1 MTKTLL
7 TIFTLVFTVM
17 FSSTSFAGWTKV
29 GESLDGNTFYV
40 DYERIRKHGGYT
52 YWWTL
57 LDFLKPSQ
65 GWLSLQNYHQGDCN
79 LIRWKLLSSIHYEQ
93 PMGGGTGDVSKP
105 IRENANWQYF
115 APNSVSEGVL
125 KSVCNHIG
133 E

>member
-1 MTKTLL
+1 MKTLL
-7 TIFTLVFTVM
+7 TIFTLVFTLM
-17 FSSTSFAGWTKV
+17 FSSPSYSKWTKV
-29 GESLDGNTFYV
+29 SENVRGNTFYV

-93 PMGGGTGDVSKP
+93 PMGGGTGEP
-105 IRENANWQYF
+105 ISFQNPEWFYP
-115 APNSVSEGVL
+115 APNSMGETIL
-125 KSVCNHIG
+125 KSVCSR
-133 E
+133 